1 MKDTRTAT
9 FAAESKSKAMTTKLG
24 TTRLLTADD
33 LEPTSGLITHF
44 NAIVQRPVAQ
54 WPVAYELTAR
64 LGAGSQGV
72 VFLAD
77 RRGAHGFRTQVALKF
92 YSPRSYTDDVYQEL
106 MLELTQVATRLAEV
120 QQDHLLDLHNVIEID
135 GITGLAMEWVDGFDL
150 SELLDRRTLRGL
162 RRRVDS
168 DRWNY
173 VNDVIITDGPEKS
186 RMKPGVAIAIVRE
199 CLAGLAALH
208 REGIVHG
215 DIKPGNIMLKR
226 TGNTKLVDFGS
237 AFFLERP
244 PSIRTWTPLYAPPE
258 MVADGKYT
266 RFSDLASLGYV
277 LLEMLS
283 GTTLF
288 RESADES
295 LLDQKRNLS
304 DRLESLLPSDI
315 GGNEFLVNLIRG
327 MIHPDPSKRF
337 PGAEAADL
345 AEEGAAEFQK
355 QLVKGNLSSE
365 YENELRLWL
374 DEVA

>member
-1 MKDTRTAT
+1 MQMNTSSRLA
-9 FAAESKSKAMTTKLG
+9 
-24 TTRLLTADD
+24 TTRLLNSDD
-33 LEPTSGLITHF
+33 VVPRGELITHF

-54 WPVAYELTAR
+54 WAVAYELTAR
-64 LGAGSQGV
+64 LGEGSQGV

-92 YSPRSYTDDVYQEL
+92 YSPRDYPDDVYREL
-106 MLELTQVATRLAEV
+106 MLELTQVATRLAET

-150 SELLDRRTLRGL
+150 SQLLDRRTLRGL
-162 RRRVDS
+162 RRRVKS

-173 VNDVIITDGPEKS
+173 VNDVIITEGPEKS
-186 RMKPGVAIAIVRE
+186 RMKPGVAIAILRE
-199 CLAGLAALH
+199 CLAALAALH

-237 AFFLERP
+237 AFFLDQP
-244 PSIRTWTPLYAPPE
+244 PSLRTWTPLYAPPE
-258 MVADGKYT
+258 MVADGSYT
-266 RFSDLASLGYV
+266 PFSDLASLGYV
-277 LLEMLS
+277 LLEMLA
-283 GTTLF
+283 GTSLF
-288 RESADES
+288 RESDDES
-295 LLDQKRNLS
+295 LLAQKRKLP
-304 DRLESLLPSDI
+304 DRLKSILPPDVGS
-315 GGNEFLVNLIRG
+315 NEMLVSLIRG
-327 MIHPDPSKRF
+327 MIHADPNKRF

-345 AEEGAAEFQK
+345 AEQGAAAFQK